1 MYIILIYRTV
11 GRNLDICSFLNLN
24 NLIKGDIGL
33 QPGHTEIHQDVTT
46 KTKIFNIAAR
56 LMAQKGYN
64 AVTMRQIS
72 EQSGVS
78 KPTIYYYFNSKEGL
92 YQELINRGLAY
103 VDAQVEE
110 LFKRDIPVKQKL
122 TELVK
127 IRFQQCL
134 DYPDF
139 ARFFLYLFAMMEDT
153 PLPVGFKKE
162 AIIRRE
168 FLIDLIQEG
177 ISNGE
182 FGLSVKTSVAVEI
195 IIGTLTHF
203 ISQQLSTKKVI
214 LSDQIAEEIIEVLF
228 KGLNE

>member
-1 MYIILIYRTV
+1 VKLGEADIYQV
-11 GRNLDICSFLNLN
+11 ES
-24 NLIKGDIGL
+24 
-33 QPGHTEIHQDVTT
+33 T

-78 KPTIYYYFNSKEGL
+78 KPTIYYYFNSKEKL
-92 YQELINRGLAY
+92 YQELINTGLAY

-110 LFKRDIPVKQKL
+110 LFKRNIPVKQKL
-122 TELVK
+122 TELIK

-134 DYPDF
+134 NYPDF
-139 ARFFLYLFAMMEDT
+139 AKFFLYLFAMMEDT

-162 AIIRRE
+162 AITRRE
-168 FLIDLIQEG
+168 FLVDLIQEG
-177 ISNGE
+177 INNGE

-203 ISQQLSTKKVI
+203 ISQQLSVNKVI
-214 LSDQIAEEIIEVLF
+214 LSDQLAEEIIEFLF

>member
-1 MYIILIYRTV
+1 V
-11 GRNLDICSFLNLN
+11 NL
-24 NLIKGDIGL
+24 GDVD
-33 QPGHTEIHQDVTT
+33 IHQVETT

-64 AVTMRQIS
+64 TVTMRQIS

-78 KPTIYYYFNSKEGL
+78 KPTIYYYFKSKEGL
-92 YQELINRGLAY
+92 YQELINTGLAY
-103 VDAQVEE
+103 VDSQVDEI
-110 LFKRDIPVKQKL
+110 FTRDIPVKHKL

-127 IRFQQCL
+127 IRFHQCL
-134 DYPDF
+134 NYPDF
-139 ARFFLYLFAMMEDT
+139 AKFFLYLFAMMEDT

-162 AIIRRE
+162 AITRRE
-168 FLIDLIQEG
+168 FLVDLIQEG
-177 ISNGE
+177 INNGE

-214 LSDQIAEEIIEVLF
+214 LSDQLAEEVIEVLF